1 MNSEIN
7 YVDISGDSSSKE
19 TSPALFQKHGK
30 RKADNKEN
38 LPPTSPSL
46 IQTKRLKSNK
56 LEFVSIYIYSLYIN
70 KYNFINKFIII
81 SQMK

>member
-1 MNSEIN
+1 MNSDIN

-56 LEFVSIYIYSLYIN
+56 LEFVSIYIYIVYI
-70 KYNFINKFIII
+70 
-81 SQMK
+81 

>member
-1 MNSEIN
+1 MNSDII

-46 IQTKRLKSNK
+46 IQTKRSKSNK
-56 LEFVSIYIYSLYIN
+56 LEFVSIYIYIN
-70 KYNFINKFIII
+70 KCNFINKYIIIII